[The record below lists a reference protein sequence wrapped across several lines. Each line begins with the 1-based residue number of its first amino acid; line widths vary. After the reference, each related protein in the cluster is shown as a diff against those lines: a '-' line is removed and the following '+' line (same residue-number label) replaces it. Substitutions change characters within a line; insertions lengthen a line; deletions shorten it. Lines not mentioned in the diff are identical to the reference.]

1 MDLQSWFYIIG
12 IIYMVVFIVLMIIIA
27 VAFFLIIRVIKKAP
41 ENAASFIENIVGS
54 RKNQFISMA
63 VASIASFI
71 FSKLKKRIN
80 KT

>member
-1 MDLQSWFYIIG
+1 MI
-12 IIYMVVFIVLMIIIA
+12 VFLVFLVLAIMA
-27 VAFFLIIRVIKKAP
+27 LFLIIRFIKKAP
-41 ENAASFIENIVGS
+41 LSAISFIENMVGS

-63 VASIASFI
+63 VASITSYI